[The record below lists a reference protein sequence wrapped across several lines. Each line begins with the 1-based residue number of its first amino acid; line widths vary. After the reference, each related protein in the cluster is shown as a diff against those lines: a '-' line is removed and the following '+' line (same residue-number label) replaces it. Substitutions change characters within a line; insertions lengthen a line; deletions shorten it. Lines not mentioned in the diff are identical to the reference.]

1 MINQFTQN
9 KLPIKLIPMIKS
21 RLSVK
26 GIHKTIAGKNILSN
40 ISFSVHA
47 KEIVGL
53 LGPNGAGKT
62 TAFYIA
68 AGLLSPD
75 KGDIAI
81 NDQDVTNL
89 PMHRRSKFGLTYLPQ
104 ESSIFQDLT
113 VEENLSGIAE
123 LTMDSMHDRQKFIN
137 MAVSEFNLTQILNQK
152 GRFLSGGQRRKVEI
166 ARALACNP
174 SILLLDEPFAGIDPI
189 AIEEIKDLLNRIVK
203 KDISILITDHN
214 VRETLNLCNRA
225 IIMDSGKVIA
235 EGDAE
240 QLIANDLVKKTYFGN
255 MYS

>member
-1 MINQFTQN
+1 MQN
-9 KLPIKLIPMIKS
+9 KLPIKFPPMIEA
-21 RLSVK
+21 RLSLK
-26 GIHKTIAGKNILSN
+26 GIYKTIGGKNILSD
-40 ISFSVHA
+40 IAFSIGA
-47 KEIVGL
+47 KEIIGL

-75 KGDIAI
+75 KGSIEI
-81 NDQDVTNL
+81 NGQDVSNL
-89 PMHRRSKFGLTYLPQ
+89 PMHLRSKVGLSYLPQ
-104 ESSIFQDLT
+104 EPSIFQDLT

-123 LTMDSMHDRQKFIN
+123 LTMSQRDDRQKFLD
-137 MAVSEFNLTQILNQK
+137 MAVSEFNLTKILDQK
-152 GRFLSGGQRRKVEI
+152 GRMLSGGERRKVEI

-214 VRETLNLCNRA
+214 VRETLSLCNRA

-235 EGDAE
+235 EGNAD
-240 QLIANDLVKKTYFGN
+240 QLISNDLVKKTYL
-255 MYS
+255 

>member
-1 MINQFTQN
+1 
-9 KLPIKLIPMIKS
+9 MIKS

-40 ISFSVHA
+40 IGFSVHA

-75 KGDIAI
+75 KGAIAI

-189 AIEEIKDLLNRIVK
+189 AVEDIQKIIQELKN
-203 KDISILITDHN
+203 KDIGIFITDHN
-214 VRETLNLCNRA
+214 VRETLTITDRSYLLYNGKILKSGSTKELTEDEEAKKLYLGTKFR
-225 IIMDSGKVIA
+225 MD
-235 EGDAE
+235 
-240 QLIANDLVKKTYFGN
+240 L
-255 MYS
+255 

>member
-1 MINQFTQN
+1 MQN
-9 KLPIKLIPMIKS
+9 KLPIKSPLMIKA
-21 RLSVK
+21 RLSLK
-26 GIHKTIAGKNILSN
+26 GIYKTIAGKDVLSDIA
-40 ISFSVHA
+40 ISISA
-47 KEIVGL
+47 KEIIGL

-68 AGLLSPD
+68 AGLLSAD
-75 KGDIAI
+75 QGSVEI
-81 NDQDVTNL
+81 NGQDVTNL
-89 PMHRRSKFGLTYLPQ
+89 PMHLRSRAGLSYLPQ

-113 VEENLSGIAE
+113 VKENLSGIAE
-123 LTMDSMHDRQKFIN
+123 LTMNTNHDRQNFLDMTI
-137 MAVSEFNLTQILNQK
+137 SEFNLTQILNHK
-152 GRFLSGGQRRKVEI
+152 GRMLSGGQRRKVEI

-189 AIEEIKDLLNRIVK
+189 AIEEIKDLLNRIVE

-225 IIMDSGKVIA
+225 IIMDAGKVIA

-240 QLIANDLVKKTYFGN
+240 QLISNDLVKKTYLGN
-255 MYS
+255 MYR